1 MNKINNLENTQ
12 RLDWVD
18 NLKGIGIILVVLG
31 HVSINKYLN
40 DIIYSFHMPL
50 FFIVSGFLFNFSNK
64 DNYVLKKVSCL
75 IVPYFKF
82 CFIWFMYW
90 FIFERFIRGG
100 NVSITQQFFNIF
112 IAKGGSENYYYN
124 AVMWFLPCLFITEI
138 IFYHLNRVI
147 KNDKIIYLVIIV
159 FSLLGYLNSKYN
171 SFRSPWLIDVMLTTI
186 GFYAF
191 GYYILPKYN
200 NLKIENS
207 KSIINFIIF
216 IFMLSVPKYI
226 GRFDLNSNII
236 PNYYML
242 YIYGILSTILIVNIS
257 KNINF
262 KIIKYLGMNSLFIM
276 CMHEPIKRIV
286 IKVTSIVAKIEE
298 DFIRNNF
305 AWIIIISIILI
316 SILIFIKYLL
326 DNYFINKNEEI
337 KIFKIGA
344 KQ

>member
-1 MNKINNLENTQ
+1 MNKKNNLENTQ

-18 NLKGIGIILVVLG
+18 NLKGIGMILVILG

-50 FFIVSGFLFNFSNK
+50 FFIISGFLFNFSNK
-64 DNYVLKKVSCL
+64 DNYVLKKVKSL

-100 NVSITQQFFNIF
+100 NISITQQFFNIF
-112 IAKGGSENYYYN
+112 IAKGGAENYYYN
-124 AVMWFLPCLFITEI
+124 AVMWFLPCLLITEI
-138 IFYHLNRVI
+138 TFYYLKRVI
-147 KNDKIIYLVIIV
+147 NNEKIIYLVVIV

-171 SFRSPWLIDVMLTTI
+171 SLRFPWLIDVMLTSI
-186 GFYAF
+186 GFYAV

-200 NLKIENS
+200 NLKMESS
-207 KSIINFIIF
+207 KSIINVVIF
-216 IFMLSVPKYI
+216 IFMLSVPNYI
-226 GRFDLNSNII
+226 GRFDLNANII

-242 YIYGILSTILIVNIS
+242 YIFGTLGTILIVNIS
-257 KNINF
+257 KNINL
-262 KIIKYLGMNSLFIM
+262 KIIKYIGMNSLFIM

-286 IKVTSIVAKIEE
+286 IKVTSIFTKIEE

-305 AWIIIISIILI
+305 IWIIIISIILI
-316 SILIFIKYLL
+316 SVLLFIKYLI
-326 DNYFINKNEEI
+326 DNYFIKKNKDITIYEI
-337 KIFKIGA
+337 GVK
-344 KQ
+344 